1 MMYQKTNL
9 NINLP
14 QLSPNLRRNIFVALM
29 LFFLLFLVYA
39 NSFDCSW
46 HFDDYDNIVRNADI
60 QIKSLSCNDI
70 EKSLYGIVHSGRWSR
85 PLSYLSFAINYYL
98 GGLNVFRY
106 HVVNFIIH
114 FLSAFFLYLFI
125 RSTLKLPILNGRYE
139 QYAHPTA
146 LLSAVFWAINP
157 VNVYAVTYIV
167 QRMSSMAAL
176 FYIMAMYFYL
186 KGRTSDY
193 KKGAILFYVFSGISA
208 VMAFATKEN
217 AVMLPASLA
226 VYDLLLIQGITK
238 SSLKKSMMVILAAGL
253 FIILIGLAY
262 YKSPSAILDYD
273 NRVFTMQERLY
284 TQPRVLLF
292 YISLLLYPITSR
304 LMLVHDFEIS
314 KSLFHPWTTSVAIVS
329 IMVIIFYAL
338 WRSRKSPLISYCIL
352 FFFMNHCIEGS
363 FISLELVYEHR
374 NYLPSMLF
382 FVPIAILIINLMN
395 SFMSRK
401 WLLGLLFIAVTCL
414 ITIEGITVYL
424 QNNIMKDE
432 ITMWSDNAKKAP
444 NVYHVRQNHAMAL
457 FSAGRLEEAFDEAMN
472 AIASKM
478 TGDVRQKHL
487 SYLLIGDYYLIRY
500 QDEQKALD
508 HYRKALEINSSHALT
523 YDRISRIL
531 IKRGSLAE
539 AENLIRKAINL
550 KPNSAEYH
558 LTFSL
563 LFLKKGDPDK
573 AIKEARKGLLLDS
586 HSVSPYY
593 LMAEAFKIKK
603 NKIAY
608 EHFKQLASINAFRIN
623 CSEIKQ
629 SY

>member
-1 MMYQKTNL
+1 MMRQKTNL
-9 NINLP
+9 DINLP
-14 QLSPNLRRNIFVALM
+14 QLSPNLRCNIFVALM
-29 LFFLLFLVYA
+29 LFFLLLLAYA
-39 NSFDCSW
+39 NSFNCSW

-60 QIKSLSCNDI
+60 QIKSLSWNDI

-85 PLSYLSFAINYYL
+85 PLSYLSFAINYYFS
-98 GGLNVFRY
+98 GLDVFGY

-139 QYAHPTA
+139 QHAHPIA

-186 KGRTSDY
+186 RGRTSDH
-193 KKGAILFYVFSGISA
+193 KKGAVLFYVFSGISA
-208 VMAFATKEN
+208 VMAFGTKEN
-217 AVMLPASLA
+217 TVMLPVSLA
-226 VYDLLLIQGITK
+226 LYDLLLIQGITK
-238 SSLKKSMMVILAAGL
+238 SSLKKSMIVILAAGL
-253 FIILIGLAY
+253 FIILVGLAY
-262 YKSPSAILDYD
+262 YKSPSAVFDYD

-314 KSLFHPWTTSVAIVS
+314 KSLFHPWTTGVAIVAV
-329 IMVIIFYAL
+329 ILIIFYVL

-352 FFFMNHCIEGS
+352 FFFINHFIEGS

-395 SFMSRK
+395 SFIGRK
-401 WLLGLLFIAVTCL
+401 WLLSLLFFAITCL

-432 ITMWSDNAKKAP
+432 ITMWRDNAEKAL

-457 FSAGRLEEAFDEAMN
+457 FNAGRLQEAYDETRN
-472 AIASKM
+472 AIASKT

-500 QDEQKALD
+500 HDEQKALEQ
-508 HYRKALEINSSHALT
+508 YKKALEINSSHALT
-523 YDRISRIL
+523 YDRISRIM
-531 IKRGSLAE
+531 INQGSLAE
-539 AENLIRKAINL
+539 AENMIRKAINL

-558 LTFSL
+558 LTFSF

-573 AIKEARKGLLLDS
+573 AIKGARKGLLLDMNS
-586 HSVSPYY
+586 TMPYY
-593 LMAEAFKIKK
+593 IMSEAFKIKK
-603 NKIAY
+603 NIIAY
-608 EHFKQLASINAFRIN
+608 EHFKRLTLNAAVSTTRSSF
-623 CSEIKQ
+623 KK
-629 SY
+629 